1 MTAPGSRWG
10 SSSSDVREPGEGD
23 SLKMI
28 PAWAVVL
35 AIAIFVG
42 SMYFFNYTPPRPAAS
57 TPAATAQTGQPT
69 TTQTGLSTEATQ
81 AGPAAQGTQAGQAA
95 SPAAPA
101 KPPTPK
107 RPLRPSQEAGRLI
120 FSYTTSAA
128 LASYVLLIGYV
139 SRDVKRRHMS
149 APLWMLIVLV
159 MPGGIGAIV
168 YFLLRQPMMMRCP
181 HCTTE
186 LVEGVHFCPQCR
198 FQVAPVCGQ
207 CFRGVQIT
215 DAYCPQ
221 CGHDMAED
229 PTPSRLRAY
238 SDS

>member
-1 MTAPGSRWG
+1 MSAPGGRWG
-10 SSSSDVREPGEGD
+10 AGSSEVREPSEGD

-28 PAWAVVL
+28 PAWSVVL
-35 AIAIFVG
+35 AILIFVG
-42 SMYFFNYTPPRPAAS
+42 TMYFFNYTPSRPSASAPVVSSSTTTPGTVAKPESQPQRRPRPA
-57 TPAATAQTGQPT
+57 
-69 TTQTGLSTEATQ
+69 
-81 AGPAAQGTQAGQAA
+81 
-95 SPAAPA
+95 
-101 KPPTPK
+101 
-107 RPLRPSQEAGRLI
+107 QEAGRLI

-186 LVEGVHFCPQCR
+186 LMEGVHFCPQCR

-215 DAYCPQ
+215 DAFCPQ
-221 CGHDMAED
+221 CGHDVAED
-229 PTPSRLRAY
+229 LAPARLRAY
-238 SDS
+238 SDA